1 MIAAEDGL
9 GRVSN
14 SQSDAQQDSGTLND
28 RKRAAAAREAQTAP
42 GAKTVYEYA
51 TLRVVPSI
59 ERGEAMNVGVV
70 LYCQRRDFLGCRTRV
85 DPDRL
90 RALAADLDLEGVRHA
105 LHAVDATCGGGAA
118 GTPAGTPAGTA
129 DALAGTLAA
138 SSLGERFRWLTA
150 PRSTIVQ
157 PGPVHPGLTD
167 DPAAELGRLFDLL
180 VG

>member
-1 MIAAEDGL
+1 MIAAEDAV
-9 GRVSN
+9 GRVS
-14 SQSDAQQDSGTLND
+14 QSPSDGQQDSGTLKHG

-105 LHAVDATCGGGAA
+105 LHAVDVTCGGGAA
-118 GTPAGTPAGTA
+118 GAPADT
-129 DALAGTLAA
+129 LAGTLAA

>member
-1 MIAAEDGL
+1 MNAPQTPNA
-9 GRVSN
+9 
-14 SQSDAQQDSGTLND
+14 
-28 RKRAAAAREAQTAP
+28 RA
-42 GAKTVYEYA
+42 VYEYA

-70 LYCQRRDFLGCRTRV
+70 LYCRRRDFLGCRTRV

-90 RALAADLDLEGVRHA
+90 RALAADLDLEGVRNA
-105 LHAVDATCGGGAA
+105 LHAVDATCGGGSA
-118 GTPAGTPAGTA
+118 GRA
-129 DALAGTLAA
+129 AA

-150 PRSTIVQ
+150 PRSTIIQ

-180 VG
+180 VC

>member
-1 MIAAEDGL
+1 MSTPANGPQPE
-9 GRVSN
+9 
-14 SQSDAQQDSGTLND
+14 
-28 RKRAAAAREAQTAP
+28 RAA
-42 GAKTVYEYA
+42 KVVYEYA

-70 LYCQRRDFLGCRTRV
+70 LYCRRRDFLGCRTRV
-85 DPDRL
+85 DADRL
-90 RALAADLDLEGVRHA
+90 RALAADLDIDGVRHA
-105 LHAVDATCGGGAA
+105 LRAVDAACA
-118 GTPAGTPAGTA
+118 GPVGQPARKPVGKPV
-129 DALAGTLAA
+129 A

-150 PRSTIVQ
+150 PRSTTVQ

>member
-1 MIAAEDGL
+1 MSAP
-9 GRVSN
+9 S
-14 SQSDAQQDSGTLND
+14 
-28 RKRAAAAREAQTAP
+28 AAREARVKA
-42 GAKTVYEYA
+42 VYEYA

-70 LYCQRRDFLGCRTRV
+70 LYCQMRDFLGCRTRV
-85 DPDRL
+85 DADRL
-90 RALAADLDLEGVRHA
+90 RALAADLDIEGVRHA
-105 LHAVDATCGGGAA
+105 LRAVDVACGGATGESN
-118 GTPAGTPAGTA
+118 TPAESDTTGTA
-129 DALAGTLAA
+129 REH
-138 SSLGERFRWLTA
+138 SLGERFRWLTA

>member
-1 MIAAEDGL
+1 MSGPA
-9 GRVSN
+9 GR
-14 SQSDAQQDSGTLND
+14 
-28 RKRAAAAREAQTAP
+28 
-42 GAKTVYEYA
+42 TVYEYA

-70 LYCQRRDFLGCRTRV
+70 LYCRRRDFLGCRTRV
-85 DPDRL
+85 DADRL

-105 LHAVDATCGGGAA
+105 LRAVDAACGAPAVERARERAGERA
-118 GTPAGTPAGTA
+118 GTPREPREPEP
-129 DALAGTLAA
+129 
-138 SSLGERFRWLTA
+138 SLGERFRWLTA

>member
-1 MIAAEDGL
+1 MSTPPG
-9 GRVSN
+9 GR
-14 SQSDAQQDSGTLND
+14 DA
-28 RKRAAAAREAQTAP
+28 KV
-42 GAKTVYEYA
+42 VYEYA

-70 LYCQRRDFLGCRTRV
+70 LYCRRRDFLGCRTRV

-105 LHAVDATCGGGAA
+105 LHAVDATCRD
-118 GTPAGTPAGTA
+118 PAGRPAGKA
-129 DALAGTLAA
+129 VEP
-138 SSLGERFRWLTA
+138 SLGERFRWLTA

>member
-1 MIAAEDGL
+1 M
-9 GRVSN
+9 S
-14 SQSDAQQDSGTLND
+14 
-28 RKRAAAAREAQTAP
+28 AARKPQGAP
-42 GAKTVYEYA
+42 AAKAVYEYA

-105 LHAVDATCGGGAA
+105 LRAVDATCGGETVAKPATKQAGTSAGPSAGLSAGTSARTSA
-118 GTPAGTPAGTA
+118 GTP
-129 DALAGTLAA
+129 AA

-167 DPAAELGRLFDLL
+167 DPAVELGRLFDLL